1 MTDAPTGK
9 EDVQRLMAYA
19 ESLAKE
25 SRKALTVEFNQK
37 HKGIPF
43 NTADKIL
50 RDSLL
55 TWFGRRDKNIKIT
68 PETTNSS
75 KLGEVRSV
83 FAGETKRVRFKLHA
97 SAMFAISGGSP
108 ESPCY
113 LKELNVTVDRQASSG

>member
-9 EDVQRLMAYA
+9 EDVQRLLAYA

-37 HKGIPF
+37 HKGAPF
-43 NTADKIL
+43 NTVDRVL
-50 RDSLL
+50 RDSLV

-68 PETTNSS
+68 PETTNST

-83 FAGETKRVRFKLHA
+83 FAGETKKVRFKLEA
-97 SAMFAISGGSP
+97 NATFTMAGGTP

-113 LKELNVTVDRQASSG
+113 LKELNVTVAK